1 MKLRQPALRDLFVEQ
16 PSLPATEQS
25 IGRILTL
32 PCFPEMTED
41 EIARICSSLAR
52 LPEARANTPDKAPLV
67 PRQPSAPMLG

>member
-1 MKLRQPALRDLFVEQ
+1 MYASADHRQPALRDLFVEQ

-41 EIARICSSLAR
+41 EIDLICSSLAR
-52 LPEARANTPDKAPLV
+52 FPEGEDEHAGQGPTCA
-67 PRQPSAPMLG
+67 